1 MVESLITSPD
11 FWRQSGK
18 YESKMMMLKAFLAKL
33 PRADKAP
40 MLVWT
45 TLEKAINGWCVEEYR
60 VQSYFNETSQSGLRI
75 DGLKDVWWFLGDGKN
90 AITITPSQFGGSD
103 TAVTITYRTQGG
115 KPRRR

>member
-18 YESKMMMLKAFLAKL
+18 YESKMLALKAHLATL

-60 VQSYFNETSQSGLRI
+60 MHQYWSHPESMRFVISGLSVANMQDEIRR
-75 DGLKDVWWFLGDGKN
+75 GN
-90 AITITPSQFGGSD
+90 ITITPSHFGGSD
-103 TAVTITYRTQGG
+103 TAVTITYQARGG
-115 KPRRR
+115 WRHRR